1 MKIALLGYGKMG
13 KAIEALLSEYGHTCA
28 GKFNSENPATVEA
41 LSEADVAIEF
51 STPEQ
56 CSKNIALCFQANLPV
71 VVGTTAWYD
80 RYDEVVSKMNSSNAL
95 LAATNFSIGVQIT
108 FHLNKELARVM
119 SKFPEYTASIEE
131 IHHTAK
137 LDKPS
142 GTAITL
148 AEGILENIPKLNS
161 WTLHE
166 ENGQE
171 KLREGKIG
179 EAKVREGKRG
189 EDILSELNISALR
202 LPDVPGTHTIRYTSE
217 IDTIEL
223 KHEAHNRKG
232 FATGAIRAAEFLHGK
247 SGVYTMKDVLNL

>member
-13 KAIEALLSEYGHTCA
+13 KAIEALLSEYGHSCV
-28 GKFNSENPATVEA
+28 GKFNSENPATIET
-41 LSEADVAIEF
+41 LYQADVAIEF

-56 CSKNIALCFQANLPV
+56 CSKNITLCFEAGVPV
-71 VVGTTAWYD
+71 VVGTTAWYGQ
-80 RYDEVVSKMNSSNAL
+80 YDEVISKMKLNSAILS
-95 LAATNFSIGVQIT
+95 ATNFSIGVQIT
-108 FHLNKELARVM
+108 FHINKELARVM

-131 IHHTAK
+131 VHHTAK

-148 AEGILENIPKLNS
+148 AEGILENDPNLNS
-161 WTLHE
+161 WKLDEVNGE
-166 ENGQE
+166 EKE
-171 KLREGKIG
+171 REGKIG
-179 EAKVREGKRG
+179 EE
-189 EDILSELNISALR
+189 ILSELNISALR
-202 LPDVPGTHTIRYTSE
+202 LPDVPGTHTVRYTSD

-232 FATGAIRAAEFLHGK
+232 FAAGAIRAAEFLYGK

>member
-13 KAIEALLSEYGHTCA
+13 KAIEALLSEYGHTCV
-28 GKFNSENPATVEA
+28 GKFNSENPATIET
-41 LSEADVAIEF
+41 LSQADVAIEF

-56 CSKNIALCFQANLPV
+56 CSKNIALCFEANVPV
-71 VVGTTAWYD
+71 VVGTTAWYGQ
-80 RYDEVVSKMNSSNAL
+80 YDEVISKMKSNSAIFS
-95 LAATNFSIGVQIT
+95 ATNFSIGVQIT

-148 AEGILENIPKLNS
+148 AEGILENAPGLSSWKLD
-161 WTLHE
+161 E
-166 ENGQE
+166 ERQNE
-171 KLREGKIG
+171 NEN
-179 EAKVREGKRG
+179 E
-189 EDILSELNISALR
+189 LSIIALR
-202 LPDVPGTHTIRYTSE
+202 LPDVPGTHTVRYTSE

-232 FATGAIRAAEFLHGK
+232 FAAGAIRAAEFLYGK

>member
-13 KAIEALLSEYGHTCA
+13 KAIDALLSEYGHTCV
-28 GKFNSENPATVEA
+28 GKFNSENPATIET
-41 LSEADVAIEF
+41 LSQADVAIEF

-56 CSKNIALCFQANLPV
+56 CSKNIALCFEANVPV
-71 VVGTTAWYD
+71 VVGTTAWYGQ
-80 RYDEVVSKMNSSNAL
+80 YDEVISKMKSNSAL
-95 LAATNFSIGVQIT
+95 LSATNFSIGVQIT

-148 AEGILENIPKLNS
+148 AEGILENAPGLRSWKLD
-161 WTLHE
+161 E

-171 KLREGKIG
+171 KLREGEKREEKGREGKIG
-179 EAKVREGKRG
+179 EE
-189 EDILSELNISALR
+189 ILNELNISALR
-202 LPDVPGTHTIRYTSE
+202 LPDVPGTHTVRYTSE

-232 FATGAIRAAEFLHGK
+232 FAAGAIRAAEFLYGK

>member
-13 KAIEALLSEYGHTCA
+13 KAIDALLSEYGHTCV
-28 GKFNSENPATVEA
+28 GKFNSENPATIET
-41 LSEADVAIEF
+41 LSQADVAIEF

-56 CSKNIALCFQANLPV
+56 CSKNIALCFEAGVPV
-71 VVGTTAWYD
+71 VVGTTAWYGQ
-80 RYDEVVSKMNSSNAL
+80 YDEVISKMNSNSAL
-95 LAATNFSIGVQIT
+95 LSATNFSIGVQIT

-131 IHHTAK
+131 VHHTAK

-148 AEGILENIPKLNS
+148 AEGILENAPGLSSWKLD
-161 WTLHE
+161 E
-166 ENGQE
+166 ERQNE
-171 KLREGKIG
+171 NEN
-179 EAKVREGKRG
+179 ENE
-189 EDILSELNISALR
+189 LSIIALR
-202 LPDVPGTHTIRYTSE
+202 FPDVPGTHTVRYTSE

-232 FATGAIRAAEFLHGK
+232 FAAGAIRAAEFLHGK
-247 SGVYTMKDVLNL
+247 SGIYTMKDVLNL

>member
-13 KAIEALLSEYGHTCA
+13 QAIEALLSEYGHSCV
-28 GKFNSENPATVEA
+28 GKFNSENPATIEKIR
-41 LSEADVAIEF
+41 EADVAIEF

-56 CSKNIALCFQANLPV
+56 CSKNIALCFEANVPV
-71 VVGTTAWYD
+71 VVGTTAWYEQ
-80 RYDEVVSKMNSSNAL
+80 YDEVISKMKSDSAIL
-95 LAATNFSIGVQIT
+95 SATNFSIGVQIT

-148 AEGILENIPKLNS
+148 AEGILENAPNLLSWKLD
-161 WTLHE
+161 E
-166 ENGQE
+166 ERQNE
-171 KLREGKIG
+171 NE
-179 EAKVREGKRG
+179 
-189 EDILSELNISALR
+189 LSIIALR
-202 LPDVPGTHTIRYTSE
+202 LPDVPGTHTVRYTSE

-223 KHEAHNRKG
+223 KHEAHSRKG
-232 FATGAIRAAEFLHGK
+232 FAAGAIRAAEFLHGK

>member
-41 LSEADVAIEF
+41 LSGADVAIEF
-51 STPEQ
+51 STPAQ
-56 CSKNIALCFQANLPV
+56 CSKNIALCFEANVPV

-148 AEGILENIPKLNS
+148 ADGILENAPKLGSWKLEEDNS
-161 WTLHE
+161 E
-166 ENGQE
+166 E
-171 KLREGKIG
+171 KL
-179 EAKVREGKRG
+179 REGKRG

-202 LPDVPGTHTIRYTSE
+202 LPDVPGTHTVRYTSE

-232 FATGAIRAAEFLHGK
+232 FAAGAIRAAEFLHGK

>member
-13 KAIEALLSEYGHTCA
+13 KAIEALLSEYGHSCV
-28 GKFNSENPATVEA
+28 GKFNSENPATIET
-41 LSEADVAIEF
+41 LSQADVAIEF

-56 CSKNIALCFQANLPV
+56 CSKNIALCFEANVPV
-71 VVGTTAWYD
+71 VVGTTAWYGQ
-80 RYDEVVSKMNSSNAL
+80 YDEVISKMKSNSAL
-95 LAATNFSIGVQIT
+95 LSATNFSIGVQIT

-148 AEGILENIPKLNS
+148 AEGILENTPGLSSWKLD
-161 WTLHE
+161 E
-166 ENGQE
+166 ERQNE
-171 KLREGKIG
+171 NEN
-179 EAKVREGKRG
+179 ENE
-189 EDILSELNISALR
+189 LSIIALR
-202 LPDVPGTHTIRYTSE
+202 LPDVPGTHTVRYTSE

-223 KHEAHNRKG
+223 KHKAHNRKG
-232 FATGAIRAAEFLHGK
+232 FAAGAIRAAEFLHGK

>member
-13 KAIEALLSEYGHTCA
+13 KAIEALLSEYGHSCV
-28 GKFNSENPATVEA
+28 GKFNSENPATIET
-41 LSEADVAIEF
+41 LSQADVAIEF

-56 CSKNIALCFQANLPV
+56 CSKNIALCFEANVPV
-71 VVGTTAWYD
+71 VVGTTAWYGQ
-80 RYDEVVSKMNSSNAL
+80 YDEVISKMKLNSAL
-95 LAATNFSIGVQIT
+95 LSATNFSIGVQIT

-119 SKFPEYTASIEE
+119 SKFPEYTGSIEE

-148 AEGILENIPKLNS
+148 AEGILENAPNLSSWKLD
-161 WTLHE
+161 E
-166 ENGQE
+166 ENGEE
-171 KLREGKIG
+171 KLREGEK
-179 EAKVREGKRG
+179 REEKGRKGKRG
-189 EDILSELNISALR
+189 EDMLNISALR
-202 LPDVPGTHTIRYTSE
+202 LPDVPGTHTVRYASE

-232 FATGAIRAAEFLHGK
+232 FAAGAIRAAEFLYGK

>member
-13 KAIEALLSEYGHTCA
+13 KAIEALLFEYGHTCV
-28 GKFNSENPATVEA
+28 GKFNSENPASFEA
-41 LSEADVAIEF
+41 LSLADVAIEF

-56 CSKNIALCFQANLPV
+56 CSKNISLCFEANVPV
-71 VVGTTAWYD
+71 VVGTTAWYGH
-80 RYDEVVSKMNSSNAL
+80 YDEVISKMNSNSAIL
-95 LAATNFSIGVQIT
+95 SATNFSIGVQIT

-148 AEGILENIPKLNS
+148 AEGILENTPNLSSWKLDEVN
-161 WTLHE
+161 E
-166 ENGQE
+166 QE
-171 KLREGKIG
+171 
-179 EAKVREGKRG
+179 KVREGKKG
-189 EDILSELNISALR
+189 EEILNELNISALR
-202 LPDVPGTHTIRYTSE
+202 LPDVPGTHTVRYTSE

-232 FATGAIRAAEFLHGK
+232 FAAGAIRAAEFLYGK

>member
-13 KAIEALLSEYGHTCA
+13 KAIDALLSDYGHTCV
-28 GKFNSENPATVEA
+28 GKFNSQNPATVET
-41 LSEADVAIEF
+41 LSQADVAIEF

-56 CSKNIALCFQANLPV
+56 CVKNIALCFEANVPV
-71 VVGTTAWYD
+71 VVGTTAWYGQ
-80 RYDEVVSKMNSSNAL
+80 YDEVISKMKSQNAL
-95 LAATNFSIGVQIT
+95 IAATNFSIGVQIT

-148 AEGILENIPKLNS
+148 AEGILENVPNLSSWKL
-161 WTLHE
+161 E
-166 ENGQE
+166 EDRQNGNENENEEE
-171 KLREGKIG
+171 KL
-179 EAKVREGKRG
+179 REGKRG

-202 LPDVPGTHTIRYTSE
+202 LPDVPGTHTVRYSSE

-232 FATGAIRAAEFLHGK
+232 FAAGAIRAAEFLHGK

>member
-13 KAIEALLSEYGHTCA
+13 KAIEALLSEYGHTCV
-28 GKFNSENPATVEA
+28 GKFNSENPASVEA
-41 LSEADVAIEF
+41 LCEADVAIEF

-56 CSKNIALCFQANLPV
+56 CAKNIALCFEANVPV

-80 RYDEVVSKMNSSNAL
+80 HYDDVISKMKSNSAL
-95 LAATNFSIGVQIT
+95 LSATNFSIGVQIT
-108 FHLNKELARVM
+108 FHINKELARVM
-119 SKFPEYTASIEE
+119 SEFREYTASIEE

-148 AEGILENIPKLNS
+148 AEGIMENSKNLTSWKLD
-161 WTLHE
+161 E
-166 ENGQE
+166 ENGKD
-171 KLREGKIG
+171 KLREGKKG
-179 EAKVREGKRG
+179 EE
-189 EDILSELNISALR
+189 ILNELNISALR
-202 LPDVPGTHTIRYTSE
+202 LPDVPGTHTVRYTSE

-232 FATGAIRAAEFLHGK
+232 FAAGAIRAAEFLYGK

>member
-13 KAIEALLSEYGHTCA
+13 KAIEALLSEYGHTCV
-28 GKFNSENPATVEA
+28 GKFTSENPATIEKIR
-41 LSEADVAIEF
+41 EADVAIEF

-56 CSKNIALCFQANLPV
+56 CSKNIALCFEANVPV
-71 VVGTTAWYD
+71 VVGTTAWYEQ
-80 RYDEVVSKMNSSNAL
+80 YDEVISKMKSDSAIL
-95 LAATNFSIGVQIT
+95 SATNFSIGVQIT
-108 FHLNKELARVM
+108 FHLNEELARVM

-148 AEGILENIPKLNS
+148 AEGILENDPGLSSWKLD
-161 WTLHE
+161 E
-166 ENGQE
+166 ERQNE
-171 KLREGKIG
+171 NEN
-179 EAKVREGKRG
+179 ENEN
-189 EDILSELNISALR
+189 ELSIIALR
-202 LPDVPGTHTIRYTSE
+202 FPDVPGTHTVRYTSE

-223 KHEAHNRKG
+223 KHEAHSRKG
-232 FATGAIRAAEFLHGK
+232 FAAGAIRAAEFLHGK

>member
-41 LSEADVAIEF
+41 LSHADVAIEF

-56 CSKNIALCFQANLPV
+56 CAKNISLCFEANLPV
-71 VVGTTAWYD
+71 VVGTTAWYEH
-80 RYDEVVSKMNSSNAL
+80 YENIVSKMNSNNAL

-148 AEGILENIPKLNS
+148 AEGILENSNSLTNWKL
-161 WTLHE
+161 
-166 ENGQE
+166 
-171 KLREGKIG
+171 EGKN
-179 EAKVREGKRG
+179 ENEN
-189 EDILSELNISALR
+189 ENELRINALR
-202 LPDVPGTHTIRYTSE
+202 LPDVPGTHTVRYTSD

-232 FATGAIRAAEFLHGK
+232 FAAGAIRAAEFLHGK

>member
-28 GKFNSENPATVEA
+28 GKFNSENPATVEK
-41 LSEADVAIEF
+41 LSQADVAIEF

-56 CSKNIALCFQANLPV
+56 CSKNIALCFEANVPV

-80 RYDEVVSKMNSSNAL
+80 HYENVVSKMNSSNAL

-148 AEGILENIPKLNS
+148 AEGILENSKNLTSWKLD
-161 WTLHE
+161 E

-171 KLREGKIG
+171 KGREGKKG
-179 EAKVREGKRG
+179 EE
-189 EDILSELNISALR
+189 ILNELNISALR
-202 LPDVPGTHTIRYTSE
+202 LPDVPGTHTVRYTSE

-223 KHEAHNRKG
+223 KHEAHSRKG
-232 FATGAIRAAEFLHGK
+232 FAAGAIRAAEFLHGK

>member
-13 KAIEALLSEYGHTCA
+13 KAIEALLSEYGHTCV
-28 GKFNSENPATVEA
+28 GKFNSENPVTVEA
-41 LSEADVAIEF
+41 LGQADVAIEF

-56 CSKNIALCFQANLPV
+56 CSKNIALCFEANVPV
-71 VVGTTAWYD
+71 VVGTTAWYEH
-80 RYDEVVSKMNSSNAL
+80 YENVVSKMNSNNAL

-119 SKFPEYTASIEE
+119 SKFPEYTTSIEE

-148 AEGILENIPKLNS
+148 AEGILENSKNLTSWKLE
-161 WTLHE
+161 E

-171 KLREGKIG
+171 KLKEGEKREEKL
-179 EAKVREGKRG
+179 REGKRG

-202 LPDVPGTHTIRYTSE
+202 LPDVPGTHTVRYTSE

-232 FATGAIRAAEFLHGK
+232 FAAGAIRAAEFLHGK

>member
-13 KAIEALLSEYGHTCA
+13 KAIEALLSEYGHSCV
-28 GKFNSENPATVEA
+28 GKFNSENPATIET
-41 LSEADVAIEF
+41 LSQADVAIEF

-56 CSKNIALCFQANLPV
+56 CSKNIALCFEANVPV
-71 VVGTTAWYD
+71 VVGTTAWYGQ
-80 RYDEVVSKMNSSNAL
+80 YDEVISKMKSNSAILS
-95 LAATNFSIGVQIT
+95 ATNFSIGVQIT

-148 AEGILENIPKLNS
+148 AEGILENAPGLSSWKLD
-161 WTLHE
+161 E
-166 ENGQE
+166 ERQNE
-171 KLREGKIG
+171 NEN
-179 EAKVREGKRG
+179 ENE
-189 EDILSELNISALR
+189 LSIIALR
-202 LPDVPGTHTIRYTSE
+202 LPDVPGTHTVRYTSE

-232 FATGAIRAAEFLHGK
+232 FAAGAIRAAEFLYGK

>member
-1 MKIALLGYGKMG
+1 MNIALLGYGKMG
-13 KAIEALLSEYGHTCA
+13 KAIEALLSEYGHSCVGRYT
-28 GKFNSENPATVEA
+28 SENPATVEA
-41 LSEADVAIEF
+41 LSQADVAIEF

-56 CSKNIALCFQANLPV
+56 CAKNIALCFEANVPV
-71 VVGTTAWYD
+71 VVGTTAWYGQ
-80 RYDEVVSKMNSSNAL
+80 YDEVISKMKSDSAIL
-95 LAATNFSIGVQIT
+95 SATNFSIGVQIT
-108 FHLNKELARVM
+108 FHINKELARVM

-148 AEGILENIPKLNS
+148 AEGIVENSKNLTS
-161 WTLHE
+161 WNLDE
-166 ENGQE
+166 ENGE
-171 KLREGKIG
+171 E
-179 EAKVREGKRG
+179 KVREGKKG
-189 EDILSELNISALR
+189 EEILNELNISALR
-202 LPDVPGTHTIRYTSE
+202 LPDVPGTHTVRYTSE

-232 FATGAIRAAEFLHGK
+232 FAAGAIRAAEFLHGK

>member
-13 KAIEALLSEYGHTCA
+13 KAIEALLSEYGHTCV
-28 GKFNSENPATVEA
+28 GKFNSENPATIET
-41 LSEADVAIEF
+41 LSQADVAIEF

-56 CSKNIALCFQANLPV
+56 CSKNIALCFEANVPV
-71 VVGTTAWYD
+71 VVGTTAWYGQ
-80 RYDEVVSKMNSSNAL
+80 YDEVISKMKSNSAL
-95 LAATNFSIGVQIT
+95 LSATNFSIGVQIT
-108 FHLNKELARVM
+108 FHLNKELARVL

-148 AEGILENIPKLNS
+148 AEGIMENAKNLTRWKLE
-161 WTLHE
+161 E
-166 ENGQE
+166 ERQNE
-171 KLREGKIG
+171 NE
-179 EAKVREGKRG
+179 
-189 EDILSELNISALR
+189 LSIIALR
-202 LPDVPGTHTIRYTSE
+202 FPDVPGTHTVRYTSE

-232 FATGAIRAAEFLHGK
+232 FAAGAIRAAEFLHGK

>member
-13 KAIEALLSEYGHTCA
+13 KAIEALLSEYGHLCV
-28 GKFNSENPATVEA
+28 GKFNSENPATIET
-41 LSEADVAIEF
+41 LSQADVAIEF

-56 CSKNIALCFQANLPV
+56 CSKNIALCFEANVPV
-71 VVGTTAWYD
+71 VVGTTAWYGQ
-80 RYDEVVSKMNSSNAL
+80 YDEVISKMKSNSAILS
-95 LAATNFSIGVQIT
+95 ATNFSIGVQIT

-148 AEGILENIPKLNS
+148 AEGILENAPGLSSWKLD
-161 WTLHE
+161 E
-166 ENGQE
+166 ERQNE
-171 KLREGKIG
+171 NEN
-179 EAKVREGKRG
+179 ENE
-189 EDILSELNISALR
+189 LSIIALR
-202 LPDVPGTHTIRYTSE
+202 LPDVPGTHTVRYTSE

-223 KHEAHNRKG
+223 KHEAHNRKV
-232 FATGAIRAAEFLHGK
+232 FAAGAIRAAEFLYGK

>member
-13 KAIEALLSEYGHTCA
+13 KAIDALLSDYGHTCV
-28 GKFNSENPATVEA
+28 GKFNSQNPATVET
-41 LSEADVAIEF
+41 LSQADVAIEF

-56 CSKNIALCFQANLPV
+56 CVKNIALCFEANVPV
-71 VVGTTAWYD
+71 VVGTTAWYGQ
-80 RYDEVVSKMNSSNAL
+80 YDEVLSKMKSQNAL
-95 LAATNFSIGVQIT
+95 IAATNFSIGVQIT
-108 FHLNKELARVM
+108 FHLNKELARIM

-148 AEGILENIPKLNS
+148 AEGILENSKNLTSWNLEEERQNENQNEKDKL
-161 WTLHE
+161 
-166 ENGQE
+166 
-171 KLREGKIG
+171 
-179 EAKVREGKRG
+179 REGKRG
-189 EDILSELNISALR
+189 EEILNKLNISALR
-202 LPDVPGTHTIRYTSE
+202 LPDVPGTHTVRYSSE

-232 FATGAIRAAEFLHGK
+232 FAAGAIRAAEFLCGK

>member
-13 KAIEALLSEYGHTCA
+13 KAIEALLSEYGHTCV
-28 GKFNSENPATVEA
+28 GKFNSENPATIET
-41 LSEADVAIEF
+41 LSQADVAIEF

-56 CSKNIALCFQANLPV
+56 CSKNIALCFEANVPV
-71 VVGTTAWYD
+71 VVGTTAWYEQ
-80 RYDEVVSKMNSSNAL
+80 YDEVISKMKSNSAL
-95 LAATNFSIGVQIT
+95 LSATNFSIGVQIT

-148 AEGILENIPKLNS
+148 AEGILENSKNLTS
-161 WTLHE
+161 WNL
-166 ENGQE
+166 ENGEE
-171 KLREGKIG
+171 KF
-179 EAKVREGKRG
+179 REGKRG
-189 EDILSELNISALR
+189 EDMLSISALR
-202 LPDVPGTHTIRYTSE
+202 LPDVPGTHTVRYTSE

-232 FATGAIRAAEFLHGK
+232 FAAGAIRAAEFLHGK

>member
-13 KAIEALLSEYGHTCA
+13 KAIEALLSDFGHTCV
-28 GKFNSENPATVEA
+28 GKFNSQNPATIEI
-41 LSEADVAIEF
+41 LSQADVAIEF

-56 CSKNIALCFQANLPV
+56 CSKNIALCFEANVPV
-71 VVGTTAWYD
+71 VVGTTAWYEQ
-80 RYDEVVSKMNSSNAL
+80 YDEVISKMKSDSAIL
-95 LAATNFSIGVQIT
+95 SATNFSIGVQIT

-148 AEGILENIPKLNS
+148 AEGILENSKNLTSWKL
-161 WTLHE
+161 E
-166 ENGQE
+166 DENGEE
-171 KLREGKIG
+171 KLREGK
-179 EAKVREGKRG
+179 RG
-189 EDILSELNISALR
+189 EEILNELNISALR
-202 LPDVPGTHTIRYTSE
+202 LPDVPGTHTVRYTSE

-232 FATGAIRAAEFLHGK
+232 FAAGAIRAAEFLYGK

>member
-13 KAIEALLSEYGHTCA
+13 KAIEALLSEYGHTCV
-28 GKFNSENPATVEA
+28 GKFNSENPATIET
-41 LSEADVAIEF
+41 LSQADVAIEF

-56 CSKNIALCFQANLPV
+56 CSKNIALCFEANVPV
-71 VVGTTAWYD
+71 VVGTTAWYGQ
-80 RYDEVVSKMNSSNAL
+80 YDEVISKMKSNSAL
-95 LAATNFSIGVQIT
+95 LSATNFSIGVQIT

-148 AEGILENIPKLNS
+148 AEGILENAKNLTSWKLE
-161 WTLHE
+161 E
-166 ENGQE
+166 ENGEE
-171 KLREGKIG
+171 KLREGEK
-179 EAKVREGKRG
+179 RE
-189 EDILSELNISALR
+189 EILNELNISALR
-202 LPDVPGTHTIRYTSE
+202 LLDVPGTHTVRYTSE

-232 FATGAIRAAEFLHGK
+232 FAAGAIRAAEFIHGK

>member
-13 KAIEALLSEYGHTCA
+13 KAIEALLSEYGHTCV
-28 GKFNSENPATVEA
+28 GKFNSENPATIET
-41 LSEADVAIEF
+41 LSQADVAIEF

-56 CSKNIALCFQANLPV
+56 CSKNIALCFEASVPV
-71 VVGTTAWYD
+71 VVGTTAWYGQ
-80 RYDEVVSKMNSSNAL
+80 YDEVISKMKLNSAILS
-95 LAATNFSIGVQIT
+95 ATNFSIGVQIT
-108 FHLNKELARVM
+108 FHINKELARVM

-148 AEGILENIPKLNS
+148 AEGILENSKKINS
-161 WTLHE
+161 WTLDGE
-166 ENGQE
+166 RQNENE
-171 KLREGKIG
+171 NENELR
-179 EAKVREGKRG
+179 
-189 EDILSELNISALR
+189 ISALR
-202 LPDVPGTHTIRYTSE
+202 LPDVPGTHTVRYTSE

-232 FATGAIRAAEFLHGK
+232 FAAGAIRAAEFLHGK

>member
-1 MKIALLGYGKMG
+1 MNIALLGYGKMG
-13 KAIEALLSEYGHTCA
+13 KAIEALLSEYGHSCFGRYT
-28 GKFNSENPATVEA
+28 SENPATVEA
-41 LSEADVAIEF
+41 LSQADVAIEF

-56 CSKNIALCFQANLPV
+56 CAKNIALCFEANVPV
-71 VVGTTAWYD
+71 VVGTTAWYGQ
-80 RYDEVVSKMNSSNAL
+80 YDEVISKMKSDSAIL
-95 LAATNFSIGVQIT
+95 SATNFSIGVQIT
-108 FHLNKELARVM
+108 FHINKELARVM

-148 AEGILENIPKLNS
+148 AEGILEKL
-161 WTLHE
+161 
-166 ENGQE
+166 
-171 KLREGKIG
+171 
-179 EAKVREGKRG
+179 REGKRG
-189 EDILSELNISALR
+189 EDIPSELNISSLR
-202 LPDVPGTHTIRYTSE
+202 LPDVPGTHTVRYTSE

-232 FATGAIRAAEFLHGK
+232 FAAGAIRAAEFLHGK

>member
-13 KAIEALLSEYGHTCA
+13 KAIEALLSEYGHTCV
-28 GKFNSENPATVEA
+28 GKFNSQNPATPEA
-41 LSEADVAIEF
+41 LSQSDVAIEF

-56 CSKNIALCFQANLPV
+56 CAKNIALCFEANVPV
-71 VVGTTAWYD
+71 VVGTTAWYNH
-80 RYDEVVSKMNSSNAL
+80 YDAIISKMKSNNAML
-95 LAATNFSIGVQIT
+95 SATNFSIGVQIT

-148 AEGILENIPKLNS
+148 AEGILENMLTLKDWKLD
-161 WTLHE
+161 E

-171 KLREGKIG
+171 KLREGK
-179 EAKVREGKRG
+179 KREDRIQN
-189 EDILSELNISALR
+189 ENELRINALR
-202 LPDVPGTHTIRYTSE
+202 LPDVPGTHTVRYISE

-232 FATGAIRAAEFLHGK
+232 FAAGAIRAAEFLHGK

>member
-13 KAIEALLSEYGHTCA
+13 QAIEALLSEYGHTCV
-28 GKFNSENPATVEA
+28 GKFNSENPATIEKIR
-41 LSEADVAIEF
+41 EADVAIEF

-56 CSKNIALCFQANLPV
+56 CSKNIALCFEANVPV
-71 VVGTTAWYD
+71 VVGTTAWYEQ
-80 RYDEVVSKMNSSNAL
+80 YDEVISKMKSDSAIL
-95 LAATNFSIGVQIT
+95 SATNFSIGVQIT

-148 AEGILENIPKLNS
+148 AEGILENSKNLTSWKL
-161 WTLHE
+161 E
-166 ENGQE
+166 DENGEE
-171 KLREGKIG
+171 KLREGK
-179 EAKVREGKRG
+179 RG
-189 EDILSELNISALR
+189 EEILNELNISALR

-223 KHEAHNRKG
+223 KHEAHSRKG
-232 FATGAIRAAEFLHGK
+232 FAAGAIRAAEFLHGK

>member
-13 KAIEALLSEYGHTCA
+13 KAIEALLSEYGHTCV
-28 GKFNSENPATVEA
+28 GKFNSENPASIEA
-41 LSEADVAIEF
+41 LSKADVAIEF

-56 CSKNIALCFQANLPV
+56 CSKNIELCFEANVPV
-71 VVGTTAWYD
+71 VVGTTAWYGQ
-80 RYDEVVSKMNSSNAL
+80 YNEVISKMKSNSAL
-95 LAATNFSIGVQIT
+95 LSATNFSIGVQIT

-148 AEGILENIPKLNS
+148 AEGILENAPNLSSWKLEEERQN
-161 WTLHE
+161 E
-166 ENGQE
+166 NENENGNGEE
-171 KLREGKIG
+171 KG
-179 EAKVREGKRG
+179 REGKRG
-189 EDILSELNISALR
+189 EDILNISALR
-202 LPDVPGTHTIRYTSE
+202 LPDVPGTHTVRYTSE

-232 FATGAIRAAEFLHGK
+232 FAAGAIRAAEFLQGK

>member
-13 KAIEALLSEYGHTCA
+13 QAIEALLSEYGHSCV
-28 GKFNSENPATVEA
+28 GKFNSENPATIEKIR
-41 LSEADVAIEF
+41 EADVAIEF

-56 CSKNIALCFQANLPV
+56 CSKNIALCFEANVPV
-71 VVGTTAWYD
+71 VVGTTAWYEQ
-80 RYDEVVSKMNSSNAL
+80 YDEVISKMKSDSAIL
-95 LAATNFSIGVQIT
+95 SATNFSIGVQIT

-148 AEGILENIPKLNS
+148 AEGILENAPNLLSWKLD
-161 WTLHE
+161 E
-166 ENGQE
+166 ERQNE
-171 KLREGKIG
+171 NEN
-179 EAKVREGKRG
+179 ENE
-189 EDILSELNISALR
+189 LSIIALR
-202 LPDVPGTHTIRYTSE
+202 LPDVPGTHTVRYTSE

-223 KHEAHNRKG
+223 KHEAHSRKG
-232 FATGAIRAAEFLHGK
+232 FAAGAIRAAEFLHGK

>member
-13 KAIEALLSEYGHTCA
+13 KAIEGLLSEYGHTCV
-28 GKFNSENPATVEA
+28 GKFNSQNLATIET
-41 LSEADVAIEF
+41 LSQADVAIEF
-51 STPEQ
+51 SSPEQ
-56 CSKNIALCFQANLPV
+56 CSENIALCFEANVPV
-71 VVGTTAWYD
+71 VVGTTAWYAQ
-80 RYDEVVSKMNSSNAL
+80 YDEVISKMKSNNAL
-95 LAATNFSIGVQIT
+95 LSATNFSIGVQIT

-148 AEGILENIPKLNS
+148 AEGILENAPNLSSWKLD
-161 WTLHE
+161 E
-166 ENGQE
+166 ENREE
-171 KLREGKIG
+171 KVRKGKIG
-179 EAKVREGKRG
+179 E
-189 EDILSELNISALR
+189 DMLNISALR
-202 LPDVPGTHTIRYTSE
+202 FPDVPGTHTVRYTSE

-232 FATGAIRAAEFLHGK
+232 FAAGAIRAAEFLHGK

>member
-1 MKIALLGYGKMG
+1 MKSNS
-13 KAIEALLSEYGHTCA
+13 ALLS
-28 GKFNSENPATVEA
+28 
-41 LSEADVAIEF
+41 
-51 STPEQ
+51 
-56 CSKNIALCFQANLPV
+56 
-71 VVGTTAWYD
+71 
-80 RYDEVVSKMNSSNAL
+80 
-95 LAATNFSIGVQIT
+95 ATNFSIGVQIT

-148 AEGILENIPKLNS
+148 AEGILENVKNLTSWNLEKREEKLG
-161 WTLHE
+161 E
-166 ENGQE
+166 GEKREE
-171 KLREGKIG
+171 KLREGK
-179 EAKVREGKRG
+179 RG
-189 EDILSELNISALR
+189 EEIRNALNISALR
-202 LPDVPGTHTIRYTSE
+202 FPDVPGTHTVRYTSE

-232 FATGAIRAAEFLHGK
+232 FAAGAIRAAEFLHGK

>member
-13 KAIEALLSEYGHTCA
+13 KAIEALLSEYGHTCV
-28 GKFNSENPATVEA
+28 GKFTSENPATIEKIR
-41 LSEADVAIEF
+41 EADVAIEF

-56 CSKNIALCFQANLPV
+56 CSKNIALCFEANVPV
-71 VVGTTAWYD
+71 VVGTTAWYEQ
-80 RYDEVVSKMNSSNAL
+80 YDEVISKMKSDSAIL
-95 LAATNFSIGVQIT
+95 SATNFSIGVQIT

-148 AEGILENIPKLNS
+148 AEGILENLPNLGSWKLD
-161 WTLHE
+161 E
-166 ENGQE
+166 ENEQE
-171 KLREGKIG
+171 KGREGEKREEKGRKGKIG
-179 EAKVREGKRG
+179 E
-189 EDILSELNISALR
+189 DMLNISALR
-202 LPDVPGTHTIRYTSE
+202 LPDVPGTHTVRYTSE

-223 KHEAHNRKG
+223 KHEAHSRKG
-232 FATGAIRAAEFLHGK
+232 FAAGAIRAAEFLHGK

>member
-13 KAIEALLSEYGHTCA
+13 KAIEALLSDYGHTCA

-41 LSEADVAIEF
+41 LAAADVAIEF

-56 CSKNIALCFQANLPV
+56 CSKNIALCFEANVPV

-80 RYDEVVSKMNSSNAL
+80 RYDEIISKMNSSNAL

-148 AEGILENIPKLNS
+148 AEGILENFKNLTSWKLD
-161 WTLHE
+161 E
-166 ENGQE
+166 KIGQE
-171 KLREGKIG
+171 
-179 EAKVREGKRG
+179 KVREGKKG
-189 EDILSELNISALR
+189 EEILNELNISALR
-202 LPDVPGTHTIRYTSE
+202 LPDVPGTHTVRYTSE

-223 KHEAHNRKG
+223 KHEAHSRKG
-232 FATGAIRAAEFLHGK
+232 FAAGAIRAAEFLHGK

>member
-13 KAIEALLSEYGHTCA
+13 KAIEALLSEYGHSCV
-28 GKFNSENPATVEA
+28 GKFNSENPATIET
-41 LSEADVAIEF
+41 LSQADVAIEF

-56 CSKNIALCFQANLPV
+56 CSKNIALCFEANVPV
-71 VVGTTAWYD
+71 VVGTTAWYGQ
-80 RYDEVVSKMNSSNAL
+80 YDEVISKMKSNSAL
-95 LAATNFSIGVQIT
+95 LSATNFSIGVQIT

-148 AEGILENIPKLNS
+148 AEGILENTPGLSSWKLD
-161 WTLHE
+161 E
-166 ENGQE
+166 ERQNE
-171 KLREGKIG
+171 NEN
-179 EAKVREGKRG
+179 ENEN
-189 EDILSELNISALR
+189 ELSIIALR
-202 LPDVPGTHTIRYTSE
+202 LPDVPGTHTVRYTSE

-223 KHEAHNRKG
+223 KHKAHNRKG
-232 FATGAIRAAEFLHGK
+232 FAAGAIRAAEFLHGK

>member
-13 KAIEALLSEYGHTCA
+13 KAIEALLAEYGHTCG

-41 LSEADVAIEF
+41 LAEADVAIEF

-56 CSKNIALCFQANLPV
+56 CSKNIALCFEANVPV

-80 RYDEVVSKMNSSNAL
+80 RYDEVVSKMNSTNAL

-148 AEGILENIPKLNS
+148 AEGILDNAPNFSS
-161 WTLHE
+161 WTLE
-166 ENGQE
+166 AERQNENE
-171 KLREGKIG
+171 
-179 EAKVREGKRG
+179 
-189 EDILSELNISALR
+189 LSIIALR
-202 LPDVPGTHTIRYTSE
+202 SPDVPGTHTVRYTSE

-223 KHEAHNRKG
+223 KHEAHSRKG
-232 FATGAIRAAEFLHGK
+232 FAAGAIRAAEFLHGK

>member
-13 KAIEALLSEYGHTCA
+13 KAIEALLSEYGHTCV
-28 GKFNSENPATVEA
+28 GKFNSENPATIET
-41 LSEADVAIEF
+41 LSQADVAIEF

-56 CSKNIALCFQANLPV
+56 CSKNIALCFEANVPV
-71 VVGTTAWYD
+71 VVGTTAWYGQ
-80 RYDEVVSKMNSSNAL
+80 YDEVISKMKSNSAL
-95 LAATNFSIGVQIT
+95 LSATNFSIGVQIT

-148 AEGILENIPKLNS
+148 AEGILENAPNLSS
-161 WTLHE
+161 WQLDE
-166 ENGQE
+166 ERQNE
-171 KLREGKIG
+171 NEN
-179 EAKVREGKRG
+179 ENEN
-189 EDILSELNISALR
+189 ELSIIALR
-202 LPDVPGTHTIRYTSE
+202 FPDVPGTHTVRYTSE

-232 FATGAIRAAEFLHGK
+232 FAAGAIRAAEFLHGK